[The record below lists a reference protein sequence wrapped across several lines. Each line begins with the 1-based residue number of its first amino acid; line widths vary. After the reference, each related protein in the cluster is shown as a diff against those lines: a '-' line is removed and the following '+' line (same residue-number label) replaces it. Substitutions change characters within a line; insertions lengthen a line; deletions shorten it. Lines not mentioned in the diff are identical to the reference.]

1 MFIRQAEG
9 KCGSVVQDEG
19 SRSYKAIAFIS
30 SKAYMRLDA
39 KTYSEL
45 RMPPQRKTVIF
56 PKNIK
61 SRVATALDV
70 KLMKNSGDKKW
81 NK

>member
-1 MFIRQAEG
+1 MRFSG
-9 KCGSVVQDEG
+9 KDEG

-30 SKAYMRLDA
+30 SKAYMRLNA

-45 RMPPQRKTVIF
+45 RMFPQRKTVIF

-61 SRVATALDV
+61 SRIATALDV
-70 KLMKNSGDKKW
+70 KLMKKLGDEKWKK
-81 NK
+81 

>member
-1 MFIRQAEG
+1 L
-9 KCGSVVQDEG
+9 
-19 SRSYKAIAFIS
+19 RSYKAIAFIS

-45 RMPPQRKTVIF
+45 RMFPQRKAVIF
-56 PKNIK
+56 PKNRK

-70 KLMKNSGDKKW
+70 KLMKNLGDKKW
-81 NK
+81 KK

>member
-1 MFIRQAEG
+1 MRFSG
-9 KCGSVVQDEG
+9 KDEG

-45 RMPPQRKTVIF
+45 RMLPQRKTAVF

-70 KLMKNSGDKKW
+70 KLMKKIGDEKWKK
-81 NK
+81 

>member
-1 MFIRQAEG
+1 
-9 KCGSVVQDEG
+9 
-19 SRSYKAIAFIS
+19 
-30 SKAYMRLDA
+30 MRLDA

-70 KLMKNSGDKKW
+70 KLMKNLGDKKW
-81 NK
+81 KK

>member
-1 MFIRQAEG
+1 
-9 KCGSVVQDEG
+9 VVQDEG
-19 SRSYKAIAFIS
+19 LRSYKAIAFIS
-30 SKAYMRLDA
+30 SKAYMRLNA

-45 RMPPQRKTVIF
+45 RMFPQRKTAIF

-70 KLMKNSGDKKW
+70 TLMKKLGDKKW
-81 NK
+81 KK

>member
-1 MFIRQAEG
+1 
-9 KCGSVVQDEG
+9 VVQDEG
-19 SRSYKAIAFIS
+19 LRSYKAIAFIS
-30 SKAYMRLDA
+30 SKAYMRLNA

-45 RMPPQRKTVIF
+45 RMSPQRKTAIF

-70 KLMKNSGDKKW
+70 TLMKKLGDKKW
-81 NK
+81 KK